1 MTMKDREL
9 VELLSRGQVSR
20 VDLDPKLRPDI
31 NRQSLE
37 NAVREIRKLIA
48 AKKSVS
54 IIIVKN

>member
-1 MTMKDREL
+1 MKDREL